1 MIVNMLAA
9 TGPRD
14 EGLALLGRARSA
26 EAVTAALSVIAPDN
40 PRLRDAILQRYDD
53 LKAEPRRLDADAG
66 IRAALLR
73 GLRQCA
79 RAADIGLLEDAVQT
93 YEFGAH
99 CEPHGEVA
107 CNLRA
112 AGLLALAEVDE
123 PLAAFHATRLL
134 ADRFTA
140 AGSREPALT
149 AVRLLAA
156 TGHNLPLY
164 RHLLQDGAIGEEAAE
179 CFRALADAPAGILLD
194 LAERWQ
200 SSSDE
205 IALLGM
211 FDTLLGHRALHRF
224 SGFVMRFIEESPLL
238 DLVAYIAAAIVAGHN
253 EALIELLANRAT
265 LPDPRGRLIRD
276 ALALRPA

>member
-1 MIVNMLAA
+1 MS
-9 TGPRD
+9 RD
-14 EGLALLGRARSA
+14 EGLALLGHARSA
-26 EAVTAALSVIAPDN
+26 EAVTAALSVIAAGN
-40 PRLRDAILQRYDD
+40 PGLREAVLRRYDHII
-53 LKAEPRRLDADAG
+53 AEPRRLDADCG

-73 GLRQCA
+73 GLRQCTV
-79 RAADIGLLEDAVQT
+79 AADIGLLEDAVKT

-99 CEPHGEVA
+99 CEVA

-112 AGLLALAEVDE
+112 AGLLALAELDE
-123 PLAAFHATRLL
+123 RLAAFHATRLL

-140 AGSREPALT
+140 RGSREPALT

-156 TGHNLPLY
+156 TGQHLPLY
-164 RHLLQDGAIGEEAAE
+164 RHVLPGGEAIGEEAAE

-205 IALLGM
+205 IALLGL
-211 FDTLLGHRALHRF
+211 FDTLLGHPELDRF
-224 SGFVMRFIEESPLL
+224 SGFVIRFIDESEML
-238 DLVAYIAAAIVAGHN
+238 DLVAYLAAAIVAGHT
-253 EALIELLANRAT
+253 EALIELLASRAT
-265 LPDPRGRLIRD
+265 RPDPRGKVIRD